1 MRSKSG
7 MHIITEADPVS
18 GALFARNAYNT
29 EFGGRVAFFNC
40 DASLRTVTG
49 DRTEFIGR
57 NGTLDA
63 PAALRRSRLSGKVGA
78 GLDACAAIQA
88 PFDLLPGQER
98 EIVFVLGVGGRR
110 NADASSLV
118 QKHRTPAP
126 RMKRWPPCT
135 PTGRNP
141 GRVCIKRRSGTGR
154 DRQRLADVPDH
165 RLPHLG
171 AQRLLPVGRRVR
183 LPRPAAGCDGHHPY
197 ATAAAARP
205 AAAVRRAP
213 VP

>member
-1 MRSKSG
+1 LPS
-7 MHIITEADPVS
+7 
-18 GALFARNAYNT
+18 NAYNT

-118 QKHRTPAP
+118 QKHRTADAAHEALAAVHAHWE
-126 RMKRWPPCT
+126 KT
-135 PTGRNP
+135 LGA
-141 GRVCIKRRSGTGR
+141 VRSNAGARTGR